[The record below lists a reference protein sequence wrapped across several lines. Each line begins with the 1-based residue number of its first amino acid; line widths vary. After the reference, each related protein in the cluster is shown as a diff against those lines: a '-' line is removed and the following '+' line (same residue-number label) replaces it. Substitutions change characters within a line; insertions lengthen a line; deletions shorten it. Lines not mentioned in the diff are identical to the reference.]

1 MMNDYKMEVV
11 YNSGRRKTKN
21 IKGQHKYE
29 AYTKFLKSLPIN
41 QLENIKAIHCDITGK
56 EFANE

>member
-1 MMNDYKMEVV
+1 MVTYEMEVV
-11 YNSGRRKTKN
+11 YDSGQRKTKT

-41 QLENIKAIHCDITGK
+41 QLENIKAIHCEIVT
-56 EFANE
+56 